1 MDDPMSDQL
10 QSVFEEKV
18 FTLPLSSII
27 PRRPLPPG
35 LKNSQV
41 YLQIKA
47 SVKEIGLVEPLV
59 VFSQNDRG
67 FLLLDGHLRLAI
79 LKELGATEA
88 KSLLATVE
96 DGYTY
101 NKRVNYIPPVAQ
113 HLMLLQA
120 LNRGVSEER
129 IAAALNV
136 DVNAVRQKAKMLDG
150 ICDEVV
156 ELLRDRKLS
165 PEIFHVLRK
174 MKPAIQIATAELM
187 VLRNDLSVSFAKT
200 RLALTPPD
208 LLNIPATSK
217 RKLKADSAAAQ
228 LQLEE
233 DTETMVRNLKAI
245 EASYGADILTLTVSR
260 GYVEQLLACQKVVRY
275 LERNHDGLL
284 GTLQALVSETS
295 AQQMSPRQ
303 A

>member
-1 MDDPMSDQL
+1 MENSALLAFQDQ
-10 QSVFEEKV
+10 V

-27 PRRPLPPG
+27 PQRPLTPHV
-35 LKNSQV
+35 KNSQS

-47 SVKEIGLVEPLV
+47 SVVEIGLIEPLV
-59 VFSQNDRG
+59 VFPQNDRG

-88 KSLLATVE
+88 KSLIATDDE
-96 DGYTY
+96 SYTY

-120 LNRGVSEER
+120 LNRGVSEQR

-136 DVNAVRQKAKMLDG
+136 DISMVRQKARMLDG

-165 PEIFHVLRK
+165 PQVFTILRK

-187 VLRNDLSVSFAKT
+187 ILRNDLSISFAKT

-208 LLNIPATSK
+208 LLTSPTK
-217 RKLKADSAAAQ
+217 SMRKQKADSAAAET
-228 LQLEE
+228 LLEE
-233 DTETMVRNLKAI
+233 DTETLVRNLKAI
-245 EASYGADILTLTVSR
+245 EASYGTDILTLTVACT
-260 GYVEQLLACQKVVRY
+260 YLEQLFQHQKVIRY
-275 LERNHDGLL
+275 LERHHPGSL
-284 GTLQALVSETS
+284 GTLQSLVVEMRSS
-295 AQQMSPRQ
+295 KRRIPFAPLRV
-303 A
+303 